1 MLVDYRIRQ
10 REYLLA
16 ISRAL
21 TAELDLGDV
30 LRIIVQASV
39 EFISGR
45 AGIIVLADPHDHTF
59 RIAAAYGIPRP
70 TLEQSKLLKQGLP
83 YAETEE
89 RATLPQLNQMI
100 EQLAQEA
107 EMGWTQ
113 VIRLPMLSGEALV
126 GMIYVFLIGQYR
138 LSPDDPNLL
147 QSFADQAAIAVKNA
161 RLYQEV
167 IAEKQRLDAILEQSA
182 DGVMILDGQLHILVF
197 NTALSRI
204 TNRNSADTIGEQHQ
218 QVIQWQKLK
227 TSTDLETAY
236 ANGWP
241 LMGGSALYV
250 EGDLL
255 RADKSLVRL
264 GITYAPVHDQRGRLV
279 NIVANVRDLT
289 RFKEEEE
296 LQKTF
301 VSVISHELKTPVSII
316 KGYAGTLRRPDAHW
330 SASVQEE
337 YLTVIEEEADTLT
350 DLIDNLL
357 EASRLQS
364 GTFSLDKSSD
374 IFLPDIAKTV
384 TRKLSPQAASHN
396 FVLDFPSDFPLVRG
410 DERRL
415 TQVLNNLVSNAIKY
429 SPQGGTIKI
438 FGQIDANSIT
448 LSVQDEGI
456 GIPSHQQHRIFQK
469 FSRLDN
475 ALSRQTEGTGLG
487 LFLTKAIIEA
497 HAGTIWFTNNSDQ
510 NANQS
515 GTTFTFAL
523 PLPASTTNLI
533 QPLSISHTP

>member
-523 PLPASTTNLI
+523 PLPAPTTNLI